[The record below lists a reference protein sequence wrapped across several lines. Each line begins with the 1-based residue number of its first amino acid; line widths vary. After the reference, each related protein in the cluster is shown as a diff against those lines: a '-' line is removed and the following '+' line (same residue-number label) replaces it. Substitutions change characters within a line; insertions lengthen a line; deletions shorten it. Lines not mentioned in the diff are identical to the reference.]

1 METSLRYGGDSKAL
15 KIHAKQKLQIDTNTF
30 FQDGVGVR
38 YAKNDKLRYTV
49 RAKKTFLVSN
59 DGLINFKVKG
69 TCDVDQDFKERKSR
83 GGAEFSWNIFNFQK
97 DQDIRLRV
105 GYEAFQ
111 QVPYLQIR
119 ENNWTFNADYKGR
132 WNVRYDLHLLF
143 ITPTPPLAPRPRKG
157 TICIHFKFGH

>member
-1 METSLRYGGDSKAL
+1 MYLSATLGVGVRYDK
-15 KIHAKQKLQIDTNTF
+15 
-30 FQDGVGVR
+30 QDGVGGAR
-38 YAKNDKLRYTV
+38 YAKNDKLHYTV
-49 RAKKTFLVSN
+49 RAKKTFPVTN

-111 QVPYLQIR
+111 QVS
-119 ENNWTFNADYKGR
+119 
-132 WNVRYDLHLLF
+132 LLF
-143 ITPTPPLAPRPRKG
+143 SYGVMLHDFALYRQL
-157 TICIHFKFGH
+157 